1 MLFGGFIYMSGFQ
14 GEDEVNLFIY
24 FLLTLMLL
32 HYTFFLVGNE
42 HIFSNKIV
50 PQQPSITVKCLLKTF
65 PLLLLKGVK

>member
-1 MLFGGFIYMSGFQ
+1 MSGFQ
-14 GEDEVNLFIY
+14 GEDDVNLFIY

-42 HIFSNKIV
+42 HIFSNKIER
-50 PQQPSITVKCLLKTF
+50 SITVKCLLKTF

>member
-1 MLFGGFIYMSGFQ
+1 MSGFQ

-42 HIFSNKIV
+42 HIFSNKIER
-50 PQQPSITVKCLLKTF
+50 SITVKSLLKTF

>member
-1 MLFGGFIYMSGFQ
+1 MSGFQ

-42 HIFSNKIV
+42 HIFSNKIER
-50 PQQPSITVKCLLKTF
+50 SISVKCLLKTF